1 MVVQCSVPVLFN
13 LASSVL
19 YSFCSRFLVDR
30 GRLVAFGLC
39 VGCWLVP
46 VRSLELELGLD
57 AGSCTRSWTGC
68 TFQWYWR
75 KKKGCAGLLEAEMGN
90 LLHDWYIC
98 QYCLEHVQHLAV
110 KKTALPTVQREW
122 CI

>member
-39 VGCWLVP
+39 VGCLLVP

-75 KKKGCAGLLEAEMGN
+75 KKKNDDKAALAAVSIFVIMFELMLHCIASCHFLIAGN
-90 LLHDWYIC
+90 SS
-98 QYCLEHVQHLAV
+98 QCL
-110 KKTALPTVQREW
+110 
-122 CI
+122 